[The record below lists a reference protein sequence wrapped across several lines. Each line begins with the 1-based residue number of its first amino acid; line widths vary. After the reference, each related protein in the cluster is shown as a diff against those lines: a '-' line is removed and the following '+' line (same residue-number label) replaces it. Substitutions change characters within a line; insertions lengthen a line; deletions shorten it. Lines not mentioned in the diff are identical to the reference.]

1 MQEYKD
7 LTLKI
12 WDTGSPESGEFVL
25 RVSFMVRV
33 SSNEEWTYKTFKLE
47 FNDVDERDECIQHYS
62 KLYKV

>member
-33 SSNEEWTYKTFKLE
+33 NSNEEWTYKTFKLE